1 MQMFIKKLCSKNHN
15 DKIKKNK
22 YNTDNIILLNALT
35 RINLKTEYGIEKQF
49 KRFII
54 IVPKTVYF

>member
-15 DKIKKNK
+15 DKIKKKK

-49 KRFII
+49 KGFII